1 MLRNISYSA
10 ILLLAALLVRPALS
24 AGQGGP
30 PQEGASFA
38 DGISIPDVPGK
49 PFSATAVLETERY
62 WSDGSTQVRRTINLV
77 ARDSEGRTHNE
88 VRRLMPEYFHGSPQ
102 LLSVR
107 LFDPLTGMRTDL
119 DPVFHVARQQ
129 LIPKKPKTAVTPNPA
144 LRIEDLGTTTMN
156 RLEAKGTRRT
166 TTIAAKAS
174 GTGDPVEMED
184 EFWYSD
190 ELDLN
195 LLVRHSDPRVGVDTV
210 GLSNLKREEPPAGMF
225 QIPAGYQV
233 INVTPA
239 SGRTDR

>member
-24 AGQGGP
+24 AGEGAP
-30 PQEGASFA
+30 PQEDASFA

-107 LFDPLTGMRTDL
+107 LFDPLTGMRTDM
-119 DPVFHVARQQ
+119 DPVFHVAREQ

-156 RLEAKGTRRT
+156 GLEAKGTRRT
-166 TTIAAKAS
+166 TTISAKAS
-174 GTGDPVEMED
+174 GTGDPVEIED

-190 ELDLN
+190 ELHLN

-233 INVTPA
+233 VNVTPA
-239 SGRTDR
+239 SERTDR

>member
-10 ILLLAALLVRPALS
+10 ISFLAALLLSPALS
-24 AGQGGP
+24 ASEGAP
-30 PQEGASFA
+30 RQEGTRNA

-49 PFSATAVLETERY
+49 PFSATAVLEIERY

-88 VRRLMPEYFHGSPQ
+88 VRRLMPEYFHGSPE

-107 LFDPLTGMRTDL
+107 LFDPLTRMRTDL
-119 DPVFHVARQQ
+119 DPGIHVARQQ
-129 LIPKKPKTAVTPNPA
+129 LIPKKPKTAVTPTPA

-156 RLEAKGTRRT
+156 GLEAKGTRRT
-166 TTIAAKAS
+166 TTISAKAS
-174 GTGDPVEMED
+174 GTGDPVEIED

-190 ELDLN
+190 ELHLN
-195 LLVRHSDPRVGVDTV
+195 LLVRHSDPRSGVDTV

-233 INVTPA
+233 VDVTPT
-239 SGRTDR
+239 SERTDR

>member
-1 MLRNISYSA
+1 MLRNNFYSA
-10 ILLLAALLVRPALS
+10 IPFLAALLLSPALS
-24 AGQGGP
+24 VLEDAP
-30 PQEGASFA
+30 PEEGTWFT
-38 DGISIPDVPGK
+38 DGISIPDVPGQ
-49 PFSATAVLETERY
+49 PFSAMAVLEIERY

-88 VRRLMPEYFHGSPQ
+88 VRRLMPEYFHGSPE

-119 DPVFHVARQQ
+119 DPGIHVAHQQ
-129 LIPKKPKTAVTPNPA
+129 LIPQKPKTAVTSTLA
-144 LRIEDLGTTTMN
+144 LRVEDLGTTTMN
-156 RLEAKGTRRT
+156 GLEVKGMRRT
-166 TTIAAKAS
+166 TTISAKVS
-174 GTGDPVEMED
+174 GTGGPVEVED

-190 ELDLN
+190 ELHLN

-233 INVTPA
+233 VDIAPT
-239 SGRTDR
+239 SERTDR

>member
-10 ILLLAALLVRPALS
+10 IRILAALLLSPALS
-24 AGQGGP
+24 ASQGAPFEEATRIAG
-30 PQEGASFA
+30 
-38 DGISIPDVPGK
+38 GISIPEVPGK
-49 PFSATAVLETERY
+49 PFSATAVLEIERY
-62 WSDGSTQVRRTINLV
+62 WSDGSTQVQRTINLV

-107 LFDPLTGMRTDL
+107 LFDPLTRIRTDL
-119 DPVFHVARQQ
+119 DPGIHVAHQQ
-129 LIPKKPKTAVTPNPA
+129 LIPQKPKTDVMPNPA
-144 LRIEDLGTTTMN
+144 LRTEDLGTATMN
-156 RLEAKGTRRT
+156 GLEVKGTRRT
-166 TTIAAKAS
+166 TTISAKAS
-174 GTGDPVEMED
+174 GTGDPVEVED

-190 ELDLN
+190 ELNLN

-233 INVTPA
+233 VDVTPT
-239 SGRTDR
+239 SVRTDR